1 MQAQTLKNRF
11 VDKGYN
17 VENINKVLGGHRQ
30 EQQGVSDKIGLS
42 LVTVFST
49 QNVSVKKIIKK
60 HWGVLKNDR
69 VFGPQIF

>member
-17 VENINKVLGGHRQ
+17 VENINKVLGG
-30 EQQGVSDKIGLS
+30 QGVSDKIGLS